1 MSKNKSKSRGSV
13 GTFFFGSFIGF
24 LLCLGLISGVLCFA
38 YFKIS
43 PTWLNKTFKTDLD
56 LGSEEANNMTI
67 KDFVTNS
74 IGLVQNFDNY
84 KLSSLKNDF
93 GINIKDEMFGINISD
108 LKDVELSKLSEAI
121 ENKFAN
127 ISADELKNVIDLQS
141 SMKDILKKSN
151 TYYYNT
157 ADVNDNKLYRTYKDS
172 HYSNEVKFDY
182 SLSRTGGEVKA
193 KVKGIEYFGV
203 AGEVEIKLEN
213 LPIASAFGDFMATMG
228 DNLTLADLEKDFGVD
243 LPSFMD
249 NIDKANTTVN
259 NLESAINGLPIAD
272 FLGYTIDKSDPD
284 NIIVTDEHGVQ
295 VKGVLAVLSQYTI
308 KTLQTGID
316 SLTLADIFAEDEMT
330 GVLSLIDNPKKVTL
344 TGETD
349 ATKGILSI
357 TDALA
362 KVIEDKNLGQL
373 ADAGLISYSDFNEM
387 RVKWIDTDLT
397 LAGTNYVQ
405 VQTLTLNELLEI
417 SLTVLDEGGLLLEN
431 KPA

>member
-1 MSKNKSKSRGSV
+1 
-13 GTFFFGSFIGF
+13 
-24 LLCLGLISGVLCFA
+24 
-38 YFKIS
+38 
-43 PTWLNKTFKTDLD
+43 
-56 LGSEEANNMTI
+56 
-67 KDFVTNS
+67 
-74 IGLVQNFDNY
+74 
-84 KLSSLKNDF
+84 
-93 GINIKDEMFGINISD
+93 
-108 LKDVELSKLSEAI
+108 
-121 ENKFAN
+121 
-127 ISADELKNVIDLQS
+127 
-141 SMKDILKKSN
+141 
-151 TYYYNT
+151 
-157 ADVNDNKLYRTYKDS
+157 
-172 HYSNEVKFDY
+172 
-182 SLSRTGGEVKA
+182 
-193 KVKGIEYFGV
+193 
-203 AGEVEIKLEN
+203 
-213 LPIASAFGDFMATMG
+213 
-228 DNLTLADLEKDFGVD
+228 
-243 LPSFMD
+243 MD